1 VYRPKKTRTTL
12 SVILDLTYRYSD
24 VMKKKLFGAVVLL
37 LLIPT
42 FFSCRH
48 PIESDPAQSPVITGL
63 QIVPEAVCGSAMVS
77 FTLSDPNQDPITWE
91 AKMNIVDFGSVEQT
105 SGKEASGT
113 TVQDR
118 FKAATGAS
126 HRHRVILTITARDDA
141 GNQAQPAEIE
151 FFVFYPC

>member
-1 VYRPKKTRTTL
+1 
-12 SVILDLTYRYSD
+12 
-24 VMKKKLFGAVVLL
+24 MKKKLFGAVVLL

-48 PIESDPAQSPVITGL
+48 PIESDPAQAPVITNL

-77 FTLSDPNQDPITWE
+77 FTLTDPNQDPVTWE
-91 AKMNIVDFGSVEQT
+91 AKMNTDVFGNVEEK

-126 HRHRVILTITARDDA
+126 HRHRVTLTINARDDA
-141 GNQAQPAEIE
+141 GNEAQPAEVE
-151 FFVFYPC
+151 FFVFFPC